1 MMFNRSKAW
10 ALALL
15 AAVFAAG
22 IGAGWTLQAWADQR
36 DGGRRTRGS
45 RAMVEHLTR
54 ELELTP
60 VQQDSVRAI
69 VERSKGAFD
78 ALWREVHPRYD
89 SLKQRVRAE
98 IRAQLTPAQQ
108 ERYLQLLA
116 AREHQHR
123 KEDSAKDSRS
133 GGRN

>member
-1 MMFNRSKAW
+1 MFNRSKAW

-15 AAVFAAG
+15 AVVFAAG
-22 IGAGWTLQAWADQR
+22 LGAGWTMQAWADQR
-36 DGGRRTRGS
+36 AGGRRPRGAS
-45 RAMVEHLTR
+45 AMVDRLTR
-54 ELELTP
+54 DLALTT

-69 VERSKGAFD
+69 VERSKQAFD

-89 SLKQRVRAE
+89 SLKQRTRTE
-98 IRAQLTPAQQ
+98 ISAQLTPAQR
-108 ERYLQLLA
+108 ERYLQLIA

-123 KEDSAKDSRS
+123 KEDSAKTSRD